1 MTCRQ
6 HILVQYDVGSQ
17 FIIYT
22 LCLNPICHGQLGQ
35 ISQLVAVGNLVRIF
49 LRTGTAC
56 KRLSHIA
63 HPYQWQVGI
72 AVEGCRNGSTALRH
86 RERPDV
92 LANAG
97 QHHRLARLVVDEFQ
111 TAVREQHALVRNHLH
126 INGLACL
133 GTTCRPAYVSAVKL
147 ARVFDAAA
155 FAVDKGTTV
164 QAEASSGEIYLL
176 AYHGQTLDVR
186 IVALGI
192 DERLAQQLGKR
203 LALHLLGSLA
213 CAIACRTVHSC
224 VMVQLTCTSGIY
236 STSTVYSFQAY
247 RVTVF

>member
-56 KRLSHIA
+56 ERVGHIA

-72 AVEGCRNGSTALRH
+72 AVEGCRNADAILWH

-92 LANAG
+92 FCHAS
-97 QHHRLARLVVDEFQ
+97 QHHRLTRLVVDEFQ
-111 TAVREQHALVRNHLH
+111 TAVREQHALVRRYLH

-133 GTTCRPAYVSAVKL
+133 GTGYRPANVCAVKVT
-147 ARVFDAAA
+147 REFDAAA
-155 FAVDKGTTV
+155 LAVDKGITV
-164 QAEASSGEIYLL
+164 QAEASSREVNIL
-176 AYHGQTLDVR
+176 AYHGQSLDVR

-192 DERLAQQLGKR
+192 DEWLAQQLGKQR
-203 LALHLLGSLA
+203 ALHLLGSLA
-213 CAIACRTVHSC
+213 CGASTRAVYGGVI
-224 VMVQLTCTSGIY
+224 VQ
-236 STSTVYSFQAY
+236 STGTTAGYV
-247 RVTVF
+247 